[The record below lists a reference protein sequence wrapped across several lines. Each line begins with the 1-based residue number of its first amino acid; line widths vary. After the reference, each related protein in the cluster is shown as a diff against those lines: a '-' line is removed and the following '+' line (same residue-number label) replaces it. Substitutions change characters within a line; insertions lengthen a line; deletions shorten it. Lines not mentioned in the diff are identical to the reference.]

1 MQTIC
6 KKDTAYLSYI
16 PENHRQYIK
25 FIKLVLKNT
34 DKICFTVKPFLD
46 NLEEFAQSIWGFMCD
61 SVLYTTC
68 EQAITDRSDTK
79 SHLIMLKNT

>member
-34 DKICFTVKPFLD
+34 DKICFTVKPCLD
-46 NLEEFAQSIWGFMCD
+46 NLEEFAQSIRGFMCD
-61 SVLYTTC
+61 SVLIPPVNR
-68 EQAITDRSDTK
+68 QLQIV
-79 SHLIMLKNT
+79 LIQKVI